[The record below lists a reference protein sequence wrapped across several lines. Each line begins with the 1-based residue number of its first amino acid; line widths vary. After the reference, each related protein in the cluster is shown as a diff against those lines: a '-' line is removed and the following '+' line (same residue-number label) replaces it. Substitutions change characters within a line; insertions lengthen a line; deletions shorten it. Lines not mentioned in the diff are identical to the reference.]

1 MSDTVEKIKERL
13 TIVDV
18 VQPYVKLTRAGKYWK
33 GLSPFTREKT
43 PSFFVSPD
51 RGLYHCFS
59 TGKGGDMFTFV
70 EEMERVD
77 FKGALRILA
86 EKAGVEIERE
96 VPGARDERDQ
106 IYAALEAATVFYQDA
121 LRARPDVH
129 EYLTKRGIEDATL
142 AHFRVGYAPK
152 DWRALKD
159 HLLAKGIP
167 EGALISAGLIKEPDS
182 TETRVQSS
190 ERRSY
195 DRFRGRIMFPIF
207 DVSGRVIAFSGR
219 IFEDDPAHP
228 QAKYINSPE
237 GPLFDKSRALYG
249 LHDAKSGIRT
259 LGFSMLVEGQVD
271 LILSHQLGYK
281 NAVATSGTALT
292 ASHVE
297 ILKRYSDKILLA
309 YDGDKAGVAATY
321 RAAELL
327 FPAHM
332 NVKAV
337 ALPPGVDP
345 ADQIRDN
352 SDAFKNAVRTA
363 EPVIDFFVEHIR
375 RTVSD
380 DRTRRIEVG
389 NTVLP
394 LVAKI
399 DNALEQ
405 SHYVGRIASALAV
418 PEDAVRT
425 ELLKIRTVGTSM
437 PTAHKDPF
445 FADSVRQT
453 LLFGVYATYSA
464 QGDQRADRV
473 RALFVAE
480 FGEPQ
485 FETLLAR
492 SDSEIETARMLASE
506 QFFELHLTHDAEN
519 EALLELEREGRPRA
533 KIDAELAGLRTAL
546 KQAEQRGDE
555 AEVLRLMAQITNLSK
570 GLN

>member
-59 TGKGGDMFTFV
+59 TGRGGDMFTFV

-86 EKAGVEIERE
+86 DKAGVDIERE
-96 VPGARDERDQ
+96 APGARDERDQ

-121 LRARPDVH
+121 LRARPDAH

-159 HLLAKGIP
+159 HLMGQGIP
-167 EGALISAGLIKEPDS
+167 ESALFSAGLIKRPDTAEGES
-182 TETRVQSS
+182 GSKNA
-190 ERRSY
+190 Y

-249 LHDAKSGIRT
+249 LHDAKGGIRT

-352 SDAFKNAVRTA
+352 PEAFKNAVRTA

-375 RTVSD
+375 KTVSD
-380 DRTRRIEVG
+380 DRARRIEVG
-389 NTVLP
+389 SMVLP

-405 SHYVGRIASALAV
+405 SHFVGRIASALGA

-437 PTAHKDPF
+437 PTATKDPF

-453 LLFGVYATYSA
+453 LLFGVYATYREA
-464 QGDQRADRV
+464 KDERADRV
-473 RALFVAE
+473 RALFIAE
-480 FGEPQ
+480 FGESQ

-492 SDSEIETARMLASE
+492 SESETETARMLASE
-506 QFFELHLTHDAEN
+506 QFFELHLTRDAEN
-519 EALLELEREGRPRA
+519 EALVELEREGRPRA
-533 KIDAELAGLRTAL
+533 KIGTELATLRAAL
-546 KQAEQRGDE
+546 KQADTVGN
-555 AEVLRLMAQITNLSK
+555 EVEVARLMSEITNLSK